1 MTPEQTLNQ
10 AIAAQRAGDTAAAI
24 ALYERVLQ
32 QQPDQIDALTLL
44 GPLRHET
51 GDATN
56 AIALLTRATKLD
68 PNHALAWYN
77 LGLVLGDQPHSGKD
91 AEAALLQA
99 VKIAQHQQPFWVAL
113 GRQLLKNGN
122 AKAAQAIF
130 ADLNKQQPNVEYLV
144 LQAEAAAEQKE
155 FIAAKA
161 AATAAVE
168 LAHALPDDHAR
179 RQAMVDLNRYDH
191 LLKDPTGQLRGAYLH
206 LSLANAD
213 DALPYVQLARIYL
226 AHSQYLLALAML
238 DKAVAID
245 PRSLEIR
252 WLSTFA
258 HALPIYSSQA
268 QITQMLV
275 AYEAK
280 LHQLSAH
287 IDSLNDAELIG
298 TEYLP
303 ELLQPLF
310 LAYNGEDIRH
320 VQSLAGDILHKLLTR
335 RYGEI
340 ALHSS
345 SDRET
350 RNNKTGDDRIRL
362 AIVSE
367 TFYYHSN
374 MKLRRSWLRRID
386 RTKFRLCLYHVGTIT
401 DLYTQEIAAM
411 ADEFHHIPHDFDA
424 TLAKLRADAPDI
436 IQYTNIGLNTLTI
449 KLAALRL
456 APVQATTWGHPITSG
471 MPTIDYFLSS
481 ELMETPDA
489 QNYYRERLVNLPGLS
504 VVPEPI
510 FNEKHF
516 GDLQPRTRADYGI
529 GEDDVFYLCL
539 QSVNKYLPRHDALY
553 AEIALKVPNSKF
565 VFVEHAANPA
575 ISELFKLRLRG
586 PFRARGLDPAAHLV
600 FLPFQN
606 QGGYSNLHRLADIT
620 LDSLEWSGANTTFEA
635 LELGGLLLTCPGRFM
650 RGRHTAAILNCIGM
664 PELIAAD
671 ETIYLEKA
679 IAWGLDPALRARLRA
694 DTAVAL
700 PNLYR
705 DPGLGDALNKF
716 YLDAHKKAQRK

>member
-1 MTPEQTLNQ
+1 MTLALLDQ
-10 AIAAQRAGDTAAAI
+10 AIAAQRAGDNAMAV

-32 QQPDQIDALTLL
+32 QQPNQIDALTLL
-44 GPLRHET
+44 GPLRHAS
-51 GDATN
+51 GDVPS
-56 AIALLTRATKLD
+56 AIALLTRATQLD

-77 LGLVLGDQPHSGKD
+77 LGLVLGTQPDRSKD

-113 GRQLLKNGN
+113 AQQLLKNGN

-130 ADLNKQQPNVEYLV
+130 TDLNKQQPNVEYLV
-144 LQAEAAAEQKE
+144 LQAEAAASQKE

-168 LAHALPDDHAR
+168 LAHTLQDNHGR

-191 LLKDPTGQLRGAYLH
+191 MLKDPKGQLTGAYLH

-258 HALPIYSSQA
+258 HALPIYSSQT
-268 QITQMLV
+268 QITEMLT

-280 LHQLSAH
+280 LHILSAH
-287 IDSLNDAELIG
+287 IDSLSDAELIG

-320 VQSLAGDILHKLLTR
+320 VQSLTGDILHKLLTR
-335 RYGEI
+335 RYGETPLLPR
-340 ALHSS
+340 AVHAG
-345 SDRET
+345 D
-350 RNNKTGDDRIRL
+350 KTDGRIRL

-386 RTKFRLCLYHVGTIT
+386 RTKFRLCLYHLGRET
-401 DLYTQEIAAM
+401 DLYTTEIAAM
-411 ADEFHHIPHDFDA
+411 ADEFYHIPHDFDA

-489 QNYYRERLVNLPGLS
+489 QAYYREKLVNLPGLS

-510 FNEKHF
+510 FNERHF
-516 GDLQPRTRADYGI
+516 ADLQSRTRADYGI
-529 GEDDVFYLCL
+529 GENDVFYLCL

-553 AEIALKVPNSKF
+553 AEIALKVPNAKF
-565 VFVEHAANPA
+565 VFIEHAANPA
-575 ISELFKLRLRG
+575 ISELFKLRMRG
-586 PFRARGLDPAAHLV
+586 PFRARGLDPTAHLA

-650 RGRHTAAILNCIGM
+650 RGRHTSAILNYIGM
-664 PELIAAD
+664 PELIATD
-671 ETIYLEKA
+671 ETVYLEKA
-679 IAWGLDPALRARLRA
+679 IAWGLDPALRTRLRA
-694 DTAVAL
+694 DTATAL

-705 DPGLGDALNKF
+705 DPGLGNALNKF
-716 YLDAHKKAQRK
+716 YLDAHEKAQRK